1 MLFTVFIVDLLV
13 LQYIWCVELCVQ
25 TAAKGWQV
33 QVTAMTLFTKKET
46 PCCFEFNAEFTR
58 RSELFRI
65 HHSRVTKS
73 VKFLL
78 TQQLLKSRHLL
89 KESGET
95 SAITKIQTSFLKEC
109 GHMCPWT
116 PPNVIWVFGSQLHP
130 QCISGLFVPVPT
142 AVQFGS
148 LRTDGDTT
156 CDKNKE
162 QQRIDWFQRY
172 LTQILS
178 CHAETE
184 EQLRR
189 QGLNSPC
196 RWAPQDLPR
205 SILKGWAI
213 PSLAKSWGKR
223 RWDGFISSLSSLLMR
238 ARRSYSFVI
247 PLHLM

>member
-1 MLFTVFIVDLLV
+1 MWSHVSLNTSECDLSV
-13 LQYIWCVELCVQ
+13 
-25 TAAKGWQV
+25 
-33 QVTAMTLFTKKET
+33 
-46 PCCFEFNAEFTR
+46 
-58 RSELFRI
+58 RI
-65 HHSRVTKS
+65 SITS
-73 VKFLL
+73 
-78 TQQLLKSRHLL
+78 SMHLGVVRTCTY
-89 KESGET
+89 S
-95 SAITKIQTSFLKEC
+95 
-109 GHMCPWT
+109 CPVRT
-116 PPNVIWVFGSQLHP
+116 
-130 QCISGLFVPVPT
+130 
-142 AVQFGS
+142 S

-196 RWAPQDLPR
+196 RWASQDLPR